1 MYISKGKLL
10 PEYTDEDTED
20 IWRDCMVDLTYCG
33 RNGVHLL
40 LTADYLQKYDDIPL
54 YTSWPC
60 WKLIDASIPIE
71 YNGKNCTVTDAG
83 NDLYY
88 KAKWG

>member
-1 MYISKGKLL
+1 MYISKGKIL
-10 PEYTDEDTED
+10 PEYDDGYTED
-20 IWRDCMVDLTYCG
+20 IWKDCMVDLTYCG
-33 RNGVHLL
+33 RNGVYLL
-40 LTADYLQKYDDIPL
+40 LTSDYLQKYDDVPL

-60 WKLIDASIPIE
+60 WKLIDAKIPIE
-71 YNGKNCTVTDAG
+71 YNGKKCTVADAG